1 MGDTIYNFD
10 RSVQDTLQ
18 LVSYIQF
25 SLPGVDYAAC
35 NGSLTSVAFTGSLS
49 STQLTTLNGLMQTY
63 PDLPPQANTILESSG
78 MDRIRCSSQTW
89 KSIHTFLS
97 RSADIQSVVVTSCL
111 VPNTPSDAGSSG
123 FSYGVRVVDITNNA
137 ILGQTQLSNSALQ
150 DSTINLGG
158 LSNNAA
164 TLELQ
169 AMKGTGGSYI
179 DMTTMHVTR
188 LCR

>member
-1 MGDTIYNFD
+1 MYNFD
-10 RSVQDTLQ
+10 QGVQDTLQ
-18 LVSYIQF
+18 LVNYIQS

-35 NGSLTSVAFTGSLS
+35 NGSLTTVAFYGSLS

-63 PDLPPQANTILESSG
+63 PNLPQQANTILESSG
-78 MDRIRCSSQTW
+78 MDRIKCDSQTW
-89 KSIHTFLS
+89 RSTHTFLS
-97 RSADIQSVVVTSCL
+97 RSSDIQSVVVTSCL
-111 VPNTPSDAGSSG
+111 VPNTPSDSGSSG

-150 DSTINLGG
+150 DNTINLAG
-158 LSNNAA
+158 LSSNAA

-169 AMKGTGGSYI
+169 AMKGAGGLYV